1 MQVLIL
7 GKTSVDVKID
17 PPLAPPDI
25 KTTCSS
31 AVVAVVVVSV
41 VVVSVVVATVVV
53 LWNKSILLEFL
64 LTSFFTAAIS
74 LLVFLNSFLNF
85 SKKTNSTFTVGV
97 IGAPVLINNI
107 QQLPANDGNS
117 IRAVKLASNFPRR
130 GWPYQQIADP
140 IKQAGGEGL
149 SVVYKRKVVRLVFPT
164 RCSLQR

>member
-7 GKTSVDVKID
+7 GKTSVDVNIN

-31 AVVAVVVVSV
+31 AVVAV

-85 SKKTNSTFTVGV
+85 SKSLLNSSTRLAVGKCLKWQF
-97 IGAPVLINNI
+97 ITILRI
-107 QQLPANDGNS
+107 
-117 IRAVKLASNFPRR
+117 
-130 GWPYQQIADP
+130 
-140 IKQAGGEGL
+140 
-149 SVVYKRKVVRLVFPT
+149 
-164 RCSLQR
+164 CSKIL

>member
-85 SKKTNSTFTVGV
+85 SKSLLNSSTRLAVGKCLKWQF
-97 IGAPVLINNI
+97 ITILRI
-107 QQLPANDGNS
+107 
-117 IRAVKLASNFPRR
+117 
-130 GWPYQQIADP
+130 
-140 IKQAGGEGL
+140 
-149 SVVYKRKVVRLVFPT
+149 
-164 RCSLQR
+164 CSKIL